1 MFTTR
6 PWWVV
11 KKTPSGLRGEFQRVP
26 LILLICFP
34 HSSFCNIHYAL
45 KTAGKQEHGLLWGS
59 KERGLREAGRENE
72 RKTQHIYSTGLNGAL
87 QFEHNTRTVAGRRT
101 GGKWWWRWCGGGGGG
116 GSQSC
121 TEMSVVL
128 RELWWGSNTSQQAG
142 DCRGLDSRHQDIC
155 TGRRLWDKQITLY
168 F

>member
-87 QFEHNTRTVAGRRT
+87 QFEHNTWTVAGRRT
-101 GGKWWWRWCGGGGGG
+101 GGKWWWRWWWWWRGRWKSELYRDVRCLARVVVRFEHESAGGWLPGARLAASGHLYGEE
-116 GSQSC
+116 
-121 TEMSVVL
+121 TL
-128 RELWWGSNTSQQAG
+128 R
-142 DCRGLDSRHQDIC
+142 
-155 TGRRLWDKQITLY
+155 
-168 F
+168 